1 MLVSLM
7 EVSTAIICLDCL
19 TDCSSDATSRE
30 TTPESDDDEEE
41 FEEEDEDD
49 QDQVH
54 VATIS
59 SYYLC
64 VNWRID

>member
-1 MLVSLM
+1 M
-7 EVSTAIICLDCL
+7 EVSTALIWLDCL

-41 FEEEDEDD
+41 DEEDEDD
-49 QDQVH
+49 QDQVL

-59 SYYLC
+59 SYLC
-64 VNWRID
+64 VSWRSD